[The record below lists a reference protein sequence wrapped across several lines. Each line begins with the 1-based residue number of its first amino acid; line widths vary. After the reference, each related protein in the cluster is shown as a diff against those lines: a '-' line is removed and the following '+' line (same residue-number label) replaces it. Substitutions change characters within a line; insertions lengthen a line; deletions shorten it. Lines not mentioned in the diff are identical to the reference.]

1 MLYQQGDVLIESVSK
16 LPDDAKKINA
26 SPIVLDSGV
35 NTHSIDDVVNCSAY
49 SGDGLLFLD
58 VKSPVVLSHEEH
70 KPITIETGL
79 YSVRKVREYDHFE
92 EEIRDVED

>member
-16 LPDDAKKINA
+16 LPDDVKKINA
-26 SPIVLDSGV
+26 SPIVLASGV
-35 NTHSIDDVVNCSAY
+35 NTHSIDDANCSAY
-49 SGDGLLFLD
+49 SSDGLLFLE
-58 VKSPVVLSHEEH
+58 VKSPVVLSHKEH

>member
-26 SPIVLDSGV
+26 SPIVLASGV

-70 KPITIETGL
+70 KPIKIKPGL

>member
-26 SPIVLDSGV
+26 SPIVLASGV

-70 KPITIETGL
+70 KPITIET
-79 YSVRKVREYDHFE
+79 S
-92 EEIRDVED
+92 